1 MRMRPFIAS
10 RMMVAAGDENVRYRG
25 SPRAVTLELLKAALG
40 ELKIKKPLVDWLPS
54 GGVIR
59 DQSKAAAWA
68 KWYCDFQ
75 HSEFLADPVDNCR
88 LTLFVLVDGGRASLN
103 LLFRIAPMVGEGSV
117 GYRSFVCRTAED
129 EYACFE
135 Y

>member
-1 MRMRPFIAS
+1 MPS
-10 RMMVAAGDENVRYRG
+10 RTMVAVSDENTRYRG
-25 SPRAVTLELLKAALG
+25 SPRAVTLELLNGALG

-54 GGVIR
+54 GGVSR

-68 KWYCDFQ
+68 KWHCDFQ
-75 HSEFLADPVDNCR
+75 YSEFLADPVESCR
-88 LTLFVLVDGGRASLN
+88 LTLFVLVDGERANLN
-103 LLFRIAPMVGEGSV
+103 LLFRIAPMDGEGSV
-117 GYRSFVCRTAED
+117 GYRSFVCRTGED

>member
-1 MRMRPFIAS
+1 
-10 RMMVAAGDENVRYRG
+10 MVAVCDENVRYRG
-25 SPRAVTLELLKAALG
+25 SPRAVTAEILIGALG
-40 ELKIKKPLVDWLPS
+40 YLKVQKPLVGWLPS

-59 DQSKAAAWA
+59 DKSKAAAWA

-75 HSEFLADPVDNCR
+75 QSEFLADPVHNCR
-88 LTLFVLVDGGRASLN
+88 LTLIVLVDAVQENLN
-103 LLFRIAPMVGEGSV
+103 LLFRIAPMAGEGSV
-117 GYRSFVCRTAED
+117 GYRSFVCRTGED